1 MIPHEKS
8 AAVSRS
14 LSETFGTTAIED
26 ICRMTKGLSSD
37 LVFRIVVK
45 GSPFLLRIM
54 MRMDERNDPVRV
66 FTCMRAAGEAG
77 LAPRVLYSN
86 TEDGIAIIDWI
97 EAVPFAAAQA
107 LVQLPA
113 TLKRLHALPPFP
125 KAFNYATAHNFFIW
139 RLRASGLL
147 SGTEVE
153 DVFRRYQQI
162 CAAYPRL
169 DADLVSCHMDLKP
182 ENILFD
188 GSRVWLVDWMAAF
201 VNDRYFDLAIV
212 ANFVVTND
220 GDERTYLEE
229 YFGQPPDE
237 YQLARFFLMR
247 QVLHML
253 SAAVFLLLGSAG
265 KPIRQD
271 ETPPSFR
278 DFHDRIWA
286 GEIDLTDD
294 DLKVVYGMVHWEELL
309 QNVRQPRFDEAL
321 RIVSEWNT
329 SQEGVRLLLPSA
341 PGRGAT
347 HLKMAKCF
355 AIASHSSR
363 KQGPFGVKWPSNACC
378 CDLETRPDIDE
389 LDCCS
394 PSRNS

>member
-8 AAVSRS
+8 AAVSRG
-14 LSETFGTTAIED
+14 LTEAFGTTAIED
-26 ICRMTKGLSSD
+26 ICRTTKGLSSD

-54 MRMDERNDPVRV
+54 TRMDERNNPVRV
-66 FTCMRAAGEAG
+66 FTCMRAAAKAG

-97 EAVPFAAAQA
+97 EAVPFAPAQA

-113 TLKRLHALPPFP
+113 TLKRLHALPLFP
-125 KAFNYATAHNFFIW
+125 KAFNYATAHNLFIW

-147 SGTEVE
+147 SSTEVE

-188 GSRVWLVDWMAAF
+188 GSRVWLVNWMAAF
-201 VNDRYFDLAIV
+201 VNNRYFDLAIV

-220 GDERTYLEE
+220 RDERTYLEE
-229 YFGQPPDE
+229 YFGQPPDK

-265 KPIRQD
+265 KMIRQD

-278 DFHDRIWA
+278 DFHERIWA
-286 GEIDLTDD
+286 GEIDLADN

-309 QNVRQPRFDEAL
+309 ENVRQPRFDEAL
-321 RIVSEWNT
+321 RIISERNT
-329 SQEGVRLLLPSA
+329 SQEGVRLFLPSA
-341 PGRGAT
+341 P
-347 HLKMAKCF
+347 
-355 AIASHSSR
+355 
-363 KQGPFGVKWPSNACC
+363 
-378 CDLETRPDIDE
+378 
-389 LDCCS
+389 
-394 PSRNS
+394 

>member
-8 AAVSRS
+8 AAVSRG
-14 LSETFGTTAIED
+14 LIETFGTTAIED
-26 ICRMTKGLSSD
+26 ICRMTEGLSSD

-54 MRMDERNDPVRV
+54 TRRDERNDPVRV
-66 FTCMRAAGEAG
+66 FTCMRAAAQAG

-86 TEDGIAIIDWI
+86 TGDGVAIIDWI

-147 SGTEVE
+147 SGSEVE
-153 DVFRRYQQI
+153 DVFRRYRQI
-162 CAAYPRL
+162 CGTYPHL

-212 ANFVVTND
+212 ANFVVTNG

-237 YQLARFFLMR
+237 YQLSRFFLMR

-253 SAAVFLLLGSAG
+253 SSAVFLLLGSAG

-271 ETPPSFR
+271 KPRPSFR
-278 DFHDRIWA
+278 EFHERIWA
-286 GEIDLTDD
+286 GEIDLADN
-294 DLKVVYGMVHWEELL
+294 DLKVVYGMVHWEQLL
-309 QNVRQPRFDEAL
+309 ENVRQPRFDEAL
-321 RIVSEWNT
+321 RIVSERNT
-329 SQEGVRLLLPSA
+329 SQEGVRLLLPST
-341 PGRGAT
+341 P
-347 HLKMAKCF
+347 
-355 AIASHSSR
+355 
-363 KQGPFGVKWPSNACC
+363 
-378 CDLETRPDIDE
+378 
-389 LDCCS
+389 
-394 PSRNS
+394 